1 MFNLWIR
8 GLILSMQYLVPLVS
22 AIIILRARNTKER
35 HDEITKVVVYFM
47 IQSILNEV
55 EYFGG
60 L

>member
-1 MFNLWIR
+1 
-8 GLILSMQYLVPLVS
+8 MQYLVPLVS